1 MISSFTLW
9 SSRTTSSRISYREQ
23 GLRHGWESRL
33 ASTGRGASRGGL
45 LGFTL
50 TLAHP
55 HSSLPKPGW
64 RVHCRWGTLASPGA
78 STPQVHSGGEGEG
91 RRGCCALLMA
101 GAGDKCRDPPPQ
113 LAPG

>member
-9 SSRTTSSRISYREQ
+9 SSRTTSSRISYGEQ

-78 STPQVHSGGEGEG
+78 SHASGAL
-91 RRGCCALLMA
+91 RRGGR
-101 GAGDKCRDPPPQ
+101 GAEGVLFSADGRGWGQMP
-113 LAPG
+113 